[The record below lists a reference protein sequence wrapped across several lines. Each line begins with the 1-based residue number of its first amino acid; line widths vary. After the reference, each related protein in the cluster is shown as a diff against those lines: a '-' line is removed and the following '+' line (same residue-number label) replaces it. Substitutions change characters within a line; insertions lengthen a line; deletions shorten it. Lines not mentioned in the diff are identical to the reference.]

1 MRNEGAPKNE
11 ERPRLI
17 RSTAPNISTVNNE
30 RIIFTAADRIVTK
43 KKRKK
48 RLKPPGIFLNE
59 TDREI
64 IELVI
69 SFGWLSR
76 FDLARYFG
84 LSAVTVHRRCHKL
97 AKLGLLDDRSRGV
110 ATEVL
115 YCPTRKGMRLVGMAE
130 FRASTPSA
138 QTLAHTAA
146 CFAAALR
153 FMESPLRHGLVVTE
167 REIQAAKS
175 SGHLSVRVQRLAPWA
190 QPHFGGRFDGW
201 LPATAP
207 ISGKETP
214 GFKVPDL
221 LLIKPDLSP
230 PVACEVELTRK
241 KTTGLYLRVF
251 SAYDTAV
258 RAGALSPEIIYV
270 TAEVCNNRAAITTS
284 LTTALA
290 EASKFRKLSVTFVV
304 YEISQ
309 AHWNPREAQN
319 GWYRRP
325 SRAA

>member
-1 MRNEGAPKNE
+1 MNE
-11 ERPRLI
+11 ERSRPIR
-17 RSTAPNISTVNNE
+17 RSTAPDPISAVANE
-30 RIIFTAADRIVTK
+30 VLVFTAADRVAP
-43 KKRKK
+43 KKRRK

-64 IELVI
+64 IELVVA
-69 SFGWLSR
+69 FGWLSR
-76 FDLARYFG
+76 FQLADYFG

-207 ISGKETP
+207 ISGKKTP

-241 KTTGLYLRVF
+241 KTTSLYLKVF
-251 SAYDTAV
+251 DGYETAV
-258 RAGALSPEIIYV
+258 KAGALSPEIIYV

-290 EASKFRKLSVTFVV
+290 EASRFRKLSVTFVV

-319 GWYRRP
+319 GWYRKP
-325 SRAA
+325 SRAS